1 MDWNIEY
8 SYYSEKTVYLSIIII
23 YIAHRSM
30 DKNPKQSTAKN
41 KKDHNNGKVSS
52 LLVFAVLD

>member
-1 MDWNIEY
+1 
-8 SYYSEKTVYLSIIII
+8 
-23 YIAHRSM
+23 M